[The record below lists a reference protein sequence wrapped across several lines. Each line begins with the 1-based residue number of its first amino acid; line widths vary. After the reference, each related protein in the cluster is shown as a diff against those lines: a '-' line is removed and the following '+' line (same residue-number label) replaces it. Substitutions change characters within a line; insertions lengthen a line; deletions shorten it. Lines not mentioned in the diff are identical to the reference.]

1 MGGRGGQ
8 VGKDVHSGQGGN
20 EAHGRTRNDSRI
32 AHDLERMDR
41 GGRLRNREVRRDS
54 EVTLPDWRPDRTP
67 PKWQRERWGVALA
80 ALERHEATHRANA
93 RAAAEEA
100 RSRLLDKIG
109 RASCR
114 ERVCQY
120 V

>member
-1 MGGRGGQ
+1 
-8 VGKDVHSGQGGN
+8 
-20 EAHGRTRNDSRI
+20 
-32 AHDLERMDR
+32 MDR
-41 GGRLRNREVRRDS
+41 GCRLRNLEVRLDI

-100 RSRLLDKIG
+100 RSRILDIGFQPDCKSVRNMANQLG
-109 RASCR
+109 RAQVRPPVTNAHLVCR
-114 ERVCQY
+114 LLLEKK
-120 V
+120 